1 MDNKLKHLDMIQDT
15 IKRMANNSFLL
26 KGWTVTL
33 VAALIALLA
42 KEGDFK
48 YLIIA
53 FFPIVMFWSLDGY
66 FLRQERLFR
75 KLFDSIRVK
84 NENEIDFSMD
94 TRPYS
99 KSVQNWI
106 KTCFSVTLRTFY
118 IGVAITISALV
129 VFIA

>member
-1 MDNKLKHLDMIQDT
+1 MGNKLKHLDMIQDT

-42 KEGDFK
+42 KEGDYIYFI
-48 YLIIA
+48 LA

-66 FLRQERLFR
+66 FLRQELLFR

-94 TRPYS
+94 TSLYS
-99 KSVQNWI
+99 KNVQNWL

-118 IGVAITISALV
+118 LGMVIMVVAIII
-129 VFIA
+129 FIA